1 LLDVDHEDVFAYTRT
16 FEGKTVIV
24 VTNFR
29 KTLVKWSLPEKI
41 TLQQDMVL
49 VSNYDGVSVAD
60 GAASLRPFEAFAAFV
75 N

>member
-1 LLDVDHEDVFAYTRT
+1 MDHEDVFAYTRT
-16 FEGKTVIV
+16 FEGKTVII

-29 KTLVKWSLPEKI
+29 KTPVKWSLPQKI
-41 TLQQDMVL
+41 TIQQDQVL

-60 GAASLRPFEAFAAFV
+60 ETASLRPFEAFAAFV

>member
-1 LLDVDHEDVFAYTRT
+1 MLDVDHEDVFAYTRT

-29 KTLVKWSLPEKI
+29 KTPVKWSLPEKI
-41 TLQQDMVL
+41 TLGQDKAL
-49 VSNYDGVSVAD
+49 ISNYGEISVVDGT
-60 GAASLRPFEAFAAFV
+60 ASLRPFEAFAAFV